1 MYTSCVDIDT
11 EIELSLNITDWGI
24 ENNFDIIWLNSEYF
38 KNKPNLFKI
47 FNHVKSINFVC
58 YSDNKCIKKN
68 ELINISGIEAID
80 TDSDIIYST

>member
-58 YSDNKCIKKN
+58 YSDNKCIKKMN
-68 ELINISGIEAID
+68 
-80 TDSDIIYST
+80 